1 MDGSADEGLHK
12 ILRKV
17 SDYGRV
23 TVSGYNFRQTPLADV
38 ERALREHFTSCGE
51 ITDVCVHMRIGYI
64 YFMGE
69 GAVDKAMQLNG
80 SDVGGWNVSVKPFPF
95 PEHANDSVVV
105 RVEGYDTSL
114 SKIDIQSALSNL
126 FSSYGEMYSVFILE
140 GYAQANVDG
149 KDIADKALELNGS
162 VMRGRKLSVEVLCR
176 TSIQTTHMRRRYIR
190 PLPGLPPCT
199 TVPDSST
206 SDAAIPQSRSE
217 SSKTPDKPVE
227 KKRRFSKEEAT
238 ATLKSKTIPTLV
250 EKQTP
255 DLAGLVVYDI
265 CMGDGKTKA
274 DPGKWVTVHYTARLH
289 KNGRIYYSTCGGH
302 PHEFRVGLGNVF
314 PGLDYGILG
323 MCVGGKRKL
332 TIPPAL

>member
-1 MDGSADEGLHK
+1 MDGSADEGRHK
-12 ILRKV
+12 FLPKV
-17 SDYGRV
+17 SEYGRV
-23 TVSGYNFRQTPLADV
+23 TVSGYNIRLTPLADV
-38 ERALREHFTSCGE
+38 ERALREHFTPCGE
-51 ITDVCVHMRIGYI
+51 ITDVCCLRRIGYI

-80 SDVGGWNVSVKPFPF
+80 SDVEGWNVAVEPFPF

-126 FSSYGEMYSVFILE
+126 FSSYGEIQCLIILE
-140 GYAQANVDG
+140 GYAQVSVEG

-162 VMRGRKLSVEVLCR
+162 VMGGRKLAIEVLCR
-176 TSIQTTHMRRRYIR
+176 PYLPTTHMRRRYR
-190 PLPGLPPCT
+190 WPLPGLQPY
-199 TVPDSST
+199 PDSST
-206 SDAAIPQSRSE
+206 SDAVIPQSRSE

-227 KKRRFSKEEAT
+227 KKRKLSKEEAT

-265 CMGDGKTKA
+265 CMGDGKKKA
-274 DPGKWVTVHYTARLH
+274 DPGKWVTVH
-289 KNGRIYYSTCGGH
+289 
-302 PHEFRVGLGNVF
+302 
-314 PGLDYGILG
+314 
-323 MCVGGKRKL
+323 
-332 TIPPAL
+332 